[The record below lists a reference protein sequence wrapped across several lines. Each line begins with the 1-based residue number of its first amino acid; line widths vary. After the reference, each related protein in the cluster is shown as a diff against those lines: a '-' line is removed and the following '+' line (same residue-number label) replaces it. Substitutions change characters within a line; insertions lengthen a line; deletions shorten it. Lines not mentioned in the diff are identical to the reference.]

1 MPFVID
7 ILIQV
12 SCHLFSPL
20 QVNSGD
26 VEDHTFEP
34 EDHEEALGEWT
45 VSDALAITTSLQTQ
59 RHIFTYTSPP
69 GISKSSFILLPI
81 T

>member
-26 VEDHTFEP
+26 VKDHTFEP
-34 EDHEEALGEWT
+34 EDHEESLGERT
-45 VSDALAITTSLQTQ
+45 VSDALTITTSLQIQ
-59 RHIFTYTSPP
+59 QHIFTYTSPP
-69 GISKSSFILLPI
+69 GISKS
-81 T
+81 